1 MFDSSQQLLNRNPK
15 HRLGSQR
22 DAAELKEHPFFKM
35 IDWDALARKQV
46 TPPFKPVVESDES
59 VANFDPEFTTANVRD
74 AGPIDVNDLDEEDPS
89 EDWVALSQSQIGTSH
104 TPNGPLGSDKPPAGI
119 TGVYAPS
126 TMSIEV
132 PQKKKKKEVA
142 GTPLTNSVQEN
153 FRGFTYHGESVMPD
167 GAAGALSEQAQEEEA
182 VEVES
187 PTPEDD
193 VSDSESPAGRYAKQ
207 RKGLHVHGFDDD
219 LDM

>member
-1 MFDSSQQLLNRNPK
+1 M
-15 HRLGSQR
+15 
-22 DAAELKEHPFFKM
+22 KEHPFFKS

-59 VANFDPEFTTANVRD
+59 VANFDPEFTTADVKD
-74 AGPIDVNDLDEEDPS
+74 AGPVGVDDLDEEDPS

-126 TMSIEV
+126 TKSIEV

-153 FRGFTYHGESVMPD
+153 FRGFTYHGESVIPD
-167 GAAGALSEQAQEEEA
+167 GAAGVLSDQAKAQEEEA
-182 VEVES
+182 VEAES
-187 PTPEDD
+187 DDRGPEEDL
-193 VSDSESPAGRYAKQ
+193 SDSETPAGRYAKQ
-207 RKGLHVHGFDDD
+207 RRGLHVDGFDDD
-219 LDM
+219 LGM

>member
-1 MFDSSQQLLNRNPK
+1 M
-15 HRLGSQR
+15 
-22 DAAELKEHPFFKM
+22 KEHPFFKS

-59 VANFDPEFTTANVRD
+59 VANFDPEFTTADVKD
-74 AGPIDVNDLDEEDPS
+74 AGPVGVDDLDEEDPS

-119 TGVYAPS
+119 TGVYVPS
-126 TMSIEV
+126 TKSIEV

-153 FRGFTYHGESVMPD
+153 FRGFTYHGESVIPD
-167 GAAGALSEQAQEEEA
+167 GAAGVLSDKAKAQEEEA
-182 VEVES
+182 VEAES
-187 PTPEDD
+187 DDRGPEEDL
-193 VSDSESPAGRYAKQ
+193 SDSETPAGRYAKQ
-207 RKGLHVHGFDDD
+207 RRGLHVDGFDDD
-219 LDM
+219 LGM